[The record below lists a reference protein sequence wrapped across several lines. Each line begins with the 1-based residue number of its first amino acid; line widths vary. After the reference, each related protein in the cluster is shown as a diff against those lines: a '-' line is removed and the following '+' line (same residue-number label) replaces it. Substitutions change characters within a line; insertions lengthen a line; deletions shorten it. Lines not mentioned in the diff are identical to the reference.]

1 MLHIRRK
8 VNQKAK
14 GGYYFMDL
22 YIVLAIMA
30 FMVVG
35 FLLNKWPFGLT
46 TMTCC
51 VLLALTGVFSISE
64 AFAGFA
70 NKTLVLLVGMF
81 GMVSAFQKTS
91 VVDKIQAQM
100 LRLKGKSGMALVIG
114 LYVVVIALACFMP
127 TTANMVVMLMFLVA
141 LGDSGEV
148 TPTRM
153 TIPLLAMIA
162 IWGSKLPLGMG
173 AASHLNLNARYEGML
188 PEGSEGMLLD
198 LATRF
203 KVMIVPC
210 IILTI
215 YCLIAW
221 KWLPNKAFDASKLEG
236 KNGKKKEKTA
246 LPQWQENLILGLFL
260 VVMVSLLFGSKIGDY
275 MYLVPVTCLLIITFS
290 GCMSVKE
297 TVSAITIDSVWMIA
311 GVLVVADALGKSGA
325 GDVLGNAILK
335 LLGGNPS
342 GILVMF
348 VFAIVTIVMT
358 TFMSNSATSN
368 VLIPVAASVAIAAGW
383 DPRGLVLI
391 VSFCSGC
398 AIAFPSGS
406 PACGIA
412 YASTGYKLSETFK
425 FTIPFIILAVV
436 SIVFSANFFCPIY
449 G

>member
-1 MLHIRRK
+1 ME
-8 VNQKAK
+8 
-14 GGYYFMDL
+14 L

-30 FMVVG
+30 FMIVG

-51 VLLALTGVFSISE
+51 VLLALTGVFTIPE
-64 AFAGFA
+64 AFAGFC
-70 NKTLVLLVGMF
+70 NKTLILLVGMF

-114 LYVVVIALACFMP
+114 LYVVVIGLACFMP
-127 TTANMVVMLMFLVA
+127 TTANMVVMLMFLVG

-162 IWGSKLPLGMG
+162 IWGSKLPIGMG

-198 LATRF
+198 LMTRF
-203 KVMIVPC
+203 KVMILPC
-210 IILTI
+210 IILTV
-215 YCLIAW
+215 YCLFAW
-221 KWLPNKAFDASKLEG
+221 KWLPNKKFDSSKLEG
-236 KNGKKKEKTA
+236 KGGKKKEKTP
-246 LPQWQENLILGLFL
+246 LPKWQENLILGLFL
-260 VVMVSLLFGSKIGDY
+260 VVMISLFFSKQLGDY
-275 MYLVPVTCLLIITFS
+275 MY
-290 GCMSVKE
+290 
-297 TVSAITIDSVWMIA
+297 
-311 GVLVVADALGKSGA
+311 
-325 GDVLGNAILK
+325 
-335 LLGGNPS
+335 
-342 GILVMF
+342 
-348 VFAIVTIVMT
+348 
-358 TFMSNSATSN
+358 
-368 VLIPVAASVAIAAGW
+368 LIPVAASVAIAAGW

-391 VSFCSGC
+391 VSFCSGI

-425 FTIPFIILAVV
+425 FTLPFIVLAVI
-436 SIVFSANFFCPIY
+436 SIVLSANFFCPIY

>member
-1 MLHIRRK
+1 
-8 VNQKAK
+8 
-14 GGYYFMDL
+14 MDL

-30 FMVVG
+30 FMIVG

-51 VLLALTGVFSISE
+51 VLLAATKVFTIPE
-64 AFAGFA
+64 AFAGFC
-70 NKTLVLLVGMF
+70 NKTLILLVGMF
-81 GMVSAFQKTS
+81 GMVAAFQKTS
-91 VVDKIQAQM
+91 VVTKIQNQM
-100 LRLKGKSGMALVIG
+100 LRLKDKSGMALVLG
-114 LYVVVIALACFMP
+114 LYGVVIALACFMP

-162 IWGSKLPLGMG
+162 IWGSKLPIGMG

-188 PEGSEGMLLD
+188 PAGSEDKLLD

-221 KWLPNKAFDASKLEG
+221 KWLPNKSFDATKLEG
-236 KNGKKKEKTA
+236 KPGNKAKDKA
-246 LPQWQENLILGLFL
+246 PLPQWQENLILCLFL
-260 VVMVSLLFGSKIGDY
+260 VVMVTLLFGSKIGDY
-275 MYLVPVTCLLIITFS
+275 MYLVPVICLLIITFS
-290 GCMSVKE
+290 GCMTVKE

-325 GDVLGNAILK
+325 GDVIGNAILAI
-335 LLGGNPS
+335 LGGNPS
-342 GILVMF
+342 GLFVMF
-348 VFAIVTIVMT
+348 VFAVVTIVMT

-412 YASTGYKLSETFK
+412 YASTGYKLSDTFK
-425 FTIPFIILAVV
+425 FTIPFIVLAVV
-436 SIVFSANFFCPIY
+436 SIVLSANFFCPIY

>member
-1 MLHIRRK
+1 ME
-8 VNQKAK
+8 
-14 GGYYFMDL
+14 L

-30 FMVVG
+30 FMIIG

-51 VLLALTGVFSISE
+51 VLLALTGVFTIPE
-64 AFAGFA
+64 AFAGFC
-70 NKTLVLLVGMF
+70 NKTLILLVGMF

-100 LRLKGKSGMALVIG
+100 LKLKGKSGMALVIG
-114 LYVVVIALACFMP
+114 LYVVVIGLACFMP
-127 TTANMVVMLMFLVA
+127 TTANMVVMLMFLVG

-162 IWGSKLPLGMG
+162 IWGSKLPIGMG

-198 LATRF
+198 LMTRF
-203 KVMIVPC
+203 KVMILPC
-210 IILTI
+210 IILTV

-221 KWLPNKAFDASKLEG
+221 KWLPNKKFDSTKLEG
-236 KNGKKKEKTA
+236 KGGKKKEKTP
-246 LPQWQENLILGLFL
+246 LPKWQENLILGLFL
-260 VVMVSLLFGSKIGDY
+260 VVMISLFFSKQLGDY
-275 MYLVPVTCLLIITFS
+275 MYLIPVTCLLIITFA
-290 GCMSVKE
+290 GCMTPKE
-297 TVSAITIDSVWMIA
+297 TINAITIDAVWMIA
-311 GVLVVADALGKSGA
+311 GVLVIADALGKSGA
-325 GDVLGNAILK
+325 GDVIGNAILK
-335 LLGGNPS
+335 ILGGNPS
-342 GILVMF
+342 GLFVMF
-348 VFAIVTIVMT
+348 VFAIVTVVMT

-391 VSFCSGC
+391 VSFCSGI

-412 YASTGYKLSETFK
+412 YASTGYKLSETFR
-425 FTIPFIILAVV
+425 FTLPFIALAVI
-436 SIVFSANFFCPIY
+436 SIVFSADFFCPIY

>member
-1 MLHIRRK
+1 
-8 VNQKAK
+8 
-14 GGYYFMDL
+14 
-22 YIVLAIMA
+22 
-30 FMVVG
+30 
-35 FLLNKWPFGLT
+35 
-46 TMTCC
+46 
-51 VLLALTGVFSISE
+51 
-64 AFAGFA
+64 
-70 NKTLVLLVGMF
+70 
-81 GMVSAFQKTS
+81 
-91 VVDKIQAQM
+91 
-100 LRLKGKSGMALVIG
+100 
-114 LYVVVIALACFMP
+114 
-127 TTANMVVMLMFLVA
+127 
-141 LGDSGEV
+141 
-148 TPTRM
+148 M

>member
-1 MLHIRRK
+1 ME
-8 VNQKAK
+8 
-14 GGYYFMDL
+14 L

-30 FMVVG
+30 FMIVG

-51 VLLALTGVFSISE
+51 TLLALTGVFSIPE
-64 AFAGFA
+64 AFAGFC
-70 NKTLVLLVGMF
+70 NKTLILLVGMF

-100 LRLKGKSGMALVIG
+100 LKLKGKSGMALVVG
-114 LYVVVIALACFMP
+114 LYVVTIALACFMP

-162 IWGSKLPLGMG
+162 IWGSKLPIGMG

-198 LATRF
+198 LPTRF

-210 IILTI
+210 IILTV

-221 KWLPNKAFDASKLEG
+221 KWLPNKSFDTSKLKTKE
-236 KNGKKKEKTA
+236 KKKED
-246 LPQWQENLILGLFL
+246 LPQWKENLILFLF
-260 VVMVSLLFGSKIGDY
+260 VVIMITLFFGTKLGDY
-275 MYLVPVTCLLIITFS
+275 MYLIPLVCLLILTFT

-297 TVSAITIDSVWMIA
+297 TVNAITIDAVWMIA
-311 GVLVVADALGKSGA
+311 GVLVIADALGKSGA

-342 GILVMF
+342 GLFVMF
-348 VFAIVTIVMT
+348 VFALVTTVMT

-391 VSFCSGC
+391 CSFCSGI

-412 YASTGYKLSETFK
+412 YASTGYKLTDTFK
-425 FTIPFIILAVV
+425 FTLPFLVLAIV
-436 SIVFSANFFCPIY
+436 SIVLSANFFCPIY

>member
-1 MLHIRRK
+1 ME
-8 VNQKAK
+8 
-14 GGYYFMDL
+14 L

-30 FMVVG
+30 FMIVG

-51 VLLALTGVFSISE
+51 VLLALTGVFTIPE
-64 AFAGFA
+64 AFAGFC
-70 NKTLVLLVGMF
+70 NKTLILLVGMF

-114 LYVVVIALACFMP
+114 LYVVVIGLACFMP
-127 TTANMVVMLMFLVA
+127 TTANMVVMLMFLVG

-162 IWGSKLPLGMG
+162 IWGSKLPIGMG

-198 LATRF
+198 LMTRF
-203 KVMIVPC
+203 KVMILPC
-210 IILTI
+210 IILTV
-215 YCLIAW
+215 YCLFAW
-221 KWLPNKAFDASKLEG
+221 KWLPNKKFDSSKLEG
-236 KNGKKKEKTA
+236 KGGKKKEKTP
-246 LPQWQENLILGLFL
+246 LPKWQENLILGLFL
-260 VVMVSLLFGSKIGDY
+260 VVMISLFFSKQLGDY
-275 MYLVPVTCLLIITFS
+275 MYLIPVTCLLIITFS

-297 TVSAITIDSVWMIA
+297 TINAITIDAVWMIA
-311 GVLVVADALGKSGA
+311 GVLVIADALGKSGA
-325 GDVLGNAILK
+325 GDVIGNAILK
-335 LLGGNPS
+335 ILGGNPS
-342 GILVMF
+342 GLFVMF
-348 VFAIVTIVMT
+348 VFAVVTVVMT

-383 DPRGLVLI
+383 DPRSLVLI
-391 VSFCSGC
+391 VSFCSGI

-412 YASTGYKLSETFK
+412 YASTSYKLSETFK
-425 FTIPFIILAVV
+425 FTLPFIVLAVI
-436 SIVFSANFFCPIY
+436 SIVLSANFFCPIY